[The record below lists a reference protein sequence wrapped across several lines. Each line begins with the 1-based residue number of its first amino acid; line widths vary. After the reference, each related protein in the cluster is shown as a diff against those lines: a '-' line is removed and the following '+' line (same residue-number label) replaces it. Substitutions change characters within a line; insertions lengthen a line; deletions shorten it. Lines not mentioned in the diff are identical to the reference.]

1 MPTSVIALQ
10 ILLILLPGF
19 AAAYIVQMLAMR
31 GPQTDFDKVIE
42 SCLYSVLIY
51 ACFILF
57 THGFLPF
64 DIIAPKP
71 PATETTIL
79 WHRRALLGL
88 AGITVVVALLAA
100 IYVNHDGNRLF
111 RFRRF
116 QVTERTAR
124 RSIWNDV
131 FQQEATN
138 NQLVQVELDNNRS
151 LMGVVT
157 YYSDAAEECSLFL
170 EQATW
175 IAADG
180 STVPVPGLGVLLTKG
195 SNIRSISFLDQHPA
209 VPAPAATPAPAA
221 HAATEPS
228 APAATAAT
236 LAPEQ
241 ITPTAPV
248 AKL

>member
-42 SCLYSVLIY
+42 SSLYSVLIY
-51 ACFILF
+51 ACFIF
-57 THGFLPF
+57 FNHGFLPF
-64 DIIAPKP
+64 DIIIPKGP
-71 PATETTIL
+71 GTETIIL

-100 IYVNHDGNRLF
+100 LYVNHDGNRLF

-116 QVTERTAR
+116 QLTERTAR

-157 YYSDAAEECSLFL
+157 YYSDAAEDCSLFL
-170 EQATW
+170 EQASW
-175 IAADG
+175 IGLDG
-180 STVPVPGLGVLLTKG
+180 KAIPVPGLGVLLTKAA
-195 SNIRSISFLDQHPA
+195 NIRSISFLDEY
-209 VPAPAATPAPAA
+209 PAPPTHTVAAA
-221 HAATEPS
+221 HAAPELAPTL
-228 APAATAAT
+228 APAAPPAT
-236 LAPEQ
+236 EEGTPAP
-241 ITPTAPV
+241 PV

>member
-31 GPQTDFDKVIE
+31 GSQTDFDKVIE

-79 WHRRALLGL
+79 WHRKALLGL
-88 AGITVVVALLAA
+88 TGITLVVALLAA
-100 IYVNHDGNRLF
+100 LYVNHDGNRLF

-116 QVTERTAR
+116 QLTERTAR

-131 FQQEATN
+131 FQGEASN
-138 NQLVQVELDNNRS
+138 SQLVQVELDNNRS
-151 LMGVVT
+151 VMGVVT
-157 YYSDAAEECSLFL
+157 YYSDAAEDCSLFL
-170 EQATW
+170 EQARW
-175 IAADG
+175 IASDG
-180 STVPVPGLGVLLTKG
+180 KVEPVRGLGVLLTKNA
-195 SNIRSISFLDQHPA
+195 NIRSITFLD
-209 VPAPAATPAPAA
+209 
-221 HAATEPS
+221 E
-228 APAATAAT
+228 
-236 LAPEQ
+236 APEV
-241 ITPTAPV
+241 PDAPV
-248 AKL
+248 DDANGGVSPLANAGDQKADAGKPRSPGA

>member
-42 SCLYSVLIY
+42 SCLYSALIY

-64 DIIAPKP
+64 DIIAPKA
-71 PATETTIL
+71 PATESTIF

-88 AGITVVVALLAA
+88 AGITVIVALLAA
-100 IYVNHDGNRLF
+100 LYVNYDGNRIF
-111 RFRRF
+111 RKFKI
-116 QVTERTAR
+116 TERTAR
-124 RSIWNDV
+124 RSIWNDI
-131 FQQEATN
+131 FQGEASN
-138 NQLVQVELDNNRS
+138 NQLVQVELDTNRS
-151 LMGVVT
+151 VMGVLT
-157 YYSDAAEECSLFL
+157 YYSDAAEDCSIFL
-170 EQATW
+170 EQAQW

-180 STVPVPGLGVLLTKG
+180 TISVVPGLGVLLTKA
-195 SNIRSISFLDQHPA
+195 SNIKSITFLDEHPEA
-209 VPAPAATPAPAA
+209 PTPAAPAATPAPGQI
-221 HAATEPS
+221 
-228 APAATAAT
+228 APA
-236 LAPEQ
+236 
-241 ITPTAPV
+241 APV

>member
-71 PATETTIL
+71 PATESTIL

-88 AGITVVVALLAA
+88 AGITLVVALLAA
-100 IYVNHDGNRLF
+100 LYVNFDGNRIF
-111 RFRRF
+111 RKFKI
-116 QVTERTAR
+116 TERTAR
-124 RSIWNDV
+124 RSIWNDI
-131 FQQEATN
+131 FQGEASN
-138 NQLVQVELDNNRS
+138 SQLVQIELDNNRS
-151 LMGVVT
+151 VMGVVT
-157 YYSDAAEECSLFL
+157 YYSDAAEDCSLFL
-170 EQATW
+170 EQARW
-175 IAADG
+175 IASDG
-180 STVPVPGLGVLLTKG
+180 KVEPVRGLGVLLTKNA
-195 SNIRSISFLDQHPA
+195 NIRSITFLDEAPE
-209 VPAPAATPAPAA
+209 VPDAPADDANGGVSPPANAVDQKA
-221 HAATEPS
+221 DAGEPRS
-228 APAATAAT
+228 PGA
-236 LAPEQ
+236 
-241 ITPTAPV
+241 
-248 AKL
+248 